1 MGGNKLR
8 LILSENIKLHR
19 GRRNWSQADLSEK
32 TGLSIVYLSDIER
45 GNKWPYLDTLIKLA
59 DAFEIEVFELL
70 KPMDS
75 LPEGSA
81 SILIKY
87 HEETLAILEKSLE
100 SMKKTSFQSLK
111 TLRNQYVSRNV
122 KTPDNE
128 KIRAKKSP

>member
-8 LILSENIKLHR
+8 LILAENIRLYR

-45 GNKWPYLDTLIKLA
+45 GNKWPYLDTLVKLA
-59 DAFEIEVFELL
+59 SAFEIEVFELL

-75 LPEGSA
+75 LPEGAA
-81 SILIKY
+81 SILAKY

-100 SMKKTSFQSLK
+100 SMKKNSFQSLK
-111 TLRNQYVSRNV
+111 TLMNQYISRN
-122 KTPDNE
+122 
-128 KIRAKKSP
+128 AKAPNRK